1 MLLAVV
7 HVTSLKDSKPA
18 KMKPNVGPGGH
29 VLARYLVL
37 NVGVFE
43 KATRGYRLHRAACA
57 LAGGPVR
64 PGKDISAA
72 FWEDGESHR
81 QRSLL

>member
-1 MLLAVV
+1 MLTVV
-7 HVTSLKDSKPA
+7 VFTCLKDSSPA
-18 KMKPNVGPGGH
+18 KIRPDVGPLGH
-29 VLARYLVL
+29 MLAQYLVL
-37 NVGVFE
+37 NVVVFE
-43 KATRGYRLHRAACA
+43 KATGGCRLYRAACT
-57 LAGGPVR
+57 LAGGLVR

>member
-1 MLLAVV
+1 MLGQG
-7 HVTSLKDSKPA
+7 D
-18 KMKPNVGPGGH
+18 

-37 NVGVFE
+37 NVVVFE

-57 LAGGPVR
+57 LAGGPVG

-81 QRSLL
+81 QRSLLYINISLKKFGPTTSA